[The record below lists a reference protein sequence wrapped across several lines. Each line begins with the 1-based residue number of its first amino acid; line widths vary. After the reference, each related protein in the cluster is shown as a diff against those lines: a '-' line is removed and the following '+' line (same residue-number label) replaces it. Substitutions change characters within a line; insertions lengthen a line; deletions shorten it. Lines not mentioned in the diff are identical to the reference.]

1 MMAAQRQHD
10 VPGSLSVLRRL
21 FPATLDEDHVSPA
34 HGGTNSAQL
43 SDFVKSVNKGACASQ
58 RCSFLSP
65 NPAALPVFLLA
76 GFGTG
81 NCTLAEDSCVEL
93 SLPFHTHTQPR
104 KICKD
109 TQRADSARV
118 ST

>member
-1 MMAAQRQHD
+1 MMAAQRQRLT
-10 VPGSLSVLRRL
+10 GLSVLRRL
-21 FPATLDEDHVSPA
+21 STATLYEDHVSPA
-34 HGGTNSAQL
+34 DGEMSSTQL

-58 RCSFLSP
+58 GCSFFSP
-65 NPAALPVFLLA
+65 NPASLPVFLLA

-93 SLPFHTHTQPR
+93 SLPSHTHTTPDN
-104 KICKD
+104 ICKD

>member
-1 MMAAQRQHD
+1 VMAAQRQLLT
-10 VPGSLSVLRRL
+10 SLSVLRRL
-21 FPATLDEDHVSPA
+21 STATPDEDHVSPA
-34 HGGTNSAQL
+34 DGETNSTQP
-43 SDFVKSVNKGACASQ
+43 SDFVKCVNKEASASQ
-58 RCSFLSP
+58 CCSFLSP
-65 NPAALPVFLLA
+65 NPASLPVFLLA

-93 SLPFHTHTQPR
+93 SLPSHTDTQTH

>member
-1 MMAAQRQHD
+1 MMAAQRRRQT
-10 VPGSLSVLRRL
+10 GLSILQRL
-21 FPATLDEDHVSPA
+21 SPATPDEDHVSPA
-34 HGGTNSAQL
+34 DGETNSTQL
-43 SDFVKSVNKGACASQ
+43 SVNKGACASQ

-93 SLPFHTHTQPR
+93 SLPSHTYTQPH

>member
-1 MMAAQRQHD
+1 MIAAQRHRHILR
-10 VPGSLSVLRRL
+10 LSVRRRL
-21 FPATLDEDHVSPA
+21 SSATPDEDHVSPA
-34 HGGTNSAQL
+34 EGETNSTQL

-81 NCTLAEDSCVEL
+81 NCTLAEDSCVEM
-93 SLPFHTHTQPR
+93 SLPSHTHHSKET
-104 KICKD
+104 CKD
-109 TQRADSARV
+109 TPRADSARV